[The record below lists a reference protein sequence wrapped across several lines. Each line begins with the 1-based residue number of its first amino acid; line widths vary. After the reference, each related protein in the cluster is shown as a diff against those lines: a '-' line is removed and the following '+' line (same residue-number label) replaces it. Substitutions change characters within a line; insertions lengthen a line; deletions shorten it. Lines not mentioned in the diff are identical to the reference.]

1 MPFAGV
7 RDQRF
12 YYEVGGEG
20 DLVILL
26 HGALANADL
35 MEAPATGLASGFRAL
50 RFDRRGCGRT
60 TPPTEGPRAAPPRR
74 PTTSSGS
81 STGSPSR
88 KPTSSRTTRGPRSP
102 SSSPSG
108 TPAAPVRSRSWRRR
122 SRASRPLPRWRRPR
136 RISGP
141 RSGATSRRL
150 SRRGSSPP
158 PIFDAAREREGIFE
172 RITDIFRRFPQSP
185 GRFERLP
192 RAGAALAGRL
202 GAVSARTFVLV
213 GERDEEDRVRCA
225 RTIAAGIPGAELLV
239 FPDTSRF
246 LHVEESRAV
255 MRKLT
260 DFFLPEPEIEP

>member
-20 DLVILL
+20 ELVILL
-26 HGALANADL
+26 HGALTNADL

-60 TPPTEGPRAAPPRR
+60 TPPTEGPVPLPEEADDVLGILDWFSVEKAHFLAHDEGAEVALEFALRNPGR
-74 PTTSSGS
+74 
-81 STGSPSR
+81 TGSIALLAPSLE
-88 KPTSSRTTRGPRSP
+88 GF
-102 SSSPSG
+102 SSSPE
-108 TPAAPVRSRSWRRR
+108 AAAAAADLRATLRSD
-122 SRASRPLPRWRRPR
+122 APKALVEKLFP
-136 RISGP
+136 
-141 RSGATSRRL
+141 
-150 SRRGSSPP
+150 SPS
-158 PIFDAAREREGIFE
+158 FDAAREREGIFE

-225 RTIAAGIPGAELLV
+225 RTIAAGIPDAELLV

-246 LHVEESRAV
+246 LHIEESRAV
-255 MRKLT
+255 MRRLT

>member
-20 DLVILL
+20 ELVILL

-60 TPPTEGPRAAPPRR
+60 TPPTEGPVPLPEEAVEKAHFLAHDEGAEVALEFALRNPGR
-74 PTTSSGS
+74 
-81 STGSPSR
+81 TGSIALLAPSLE
-88 KPTSSRTTRGPRSP
+88 GF
-102 SSSPSG
+102 SSSPDV
-108 TPAAPVRSRSWRRR
+108 AAAAADLRAALRSD
-122 SRASRPLPRWRRPR
+122 APKALEEKLLP
-136 RISGP
+136 S
-141 RSGATSRRL
+141 
-150 SRRGSSPP
+150 
-158 PIFDAAREREGIFE
+158 PIFDAAREREGVFD
-172 RITDIFRRFPQSP
+172 RIADIFRRFPQSP

-213 GERDEEDRVRCA
+213 GERDEEDRLRSPRGSRA
-225 RTIAAGIPGAELLV
+225 RSSSSSPTPPASS
-239 FPDTSRF
+239 TSR
-246 LHVEESRAV
+246 RAA
-255 MRKLT
+255 RSCAS
-260 DFFLPEPEIEP
+260 

>member
-20 DLVILL
+20 ELVILL

-50 RFDRRGCGRT
+50 RLDRRGCGRT
-60 TPPTEGPRAAPPRR
+60 TPPTEGPVPIEEEADDVLALLDWFSAEKAHFLAHDEGADLALEFALRNPGR
-74 PTTSSGS
+74 
-81 STGSPSR
+81 TGSIALLAPVLE
-88 KPTSSRTTRGPRSP
+88 GFP
-102 SSSPSG
+102 SSPE
-108 TPAAPVRSRSWRRR
+108 AAAAAADLKAALKADPVR
-122 SRASRPLPRWRRPR
+122 ALGEKLFP
-136 RISGP
+136 
-141 RSGATSRRL
+141 
-150 SRRGSSPP
+150 SPA
-158 PIFDAAREREGIFE
+158 FDAAREREGIFE
-172 RITDIFRRFPQSP
+172 RLETIFRRFPQSP
-185 GRFERLP
+185 GRFDRTP

-225 RTIAAGIPGAELLV
+225 NAIAAGIPGAELAV
-239 FPDTSRF
+239 VPDTSRF
-246 LHVEESRAV
+246 LHVEESRVV

-260 DFFLPEPEIEP
+260 DFFLPEPEIER

>member
-20 DLVILL
+20 ELVILL

-60 TPPTEGPRAAPPRR
+60 TPPTEGPVPLPEEADDVLGILDWFSVEKAHFLAHDEGAEVALEFALRNPGR
-74 PTTSSGS
+74 
-81 STGSPSR
+81 TGSIALLAPSLE
-88 KPTSSRTTRGPRSP
+88 GF
-102 SSSPSG
+102 SSSPEV
-108 TPAAPVRSRSWRRR
+108 AAAAADLRAALRSD
-122 SRASRPLPRWRRPR
+122 APKALAEKLLP
-136 RISGP
+136 S
-141 RSGATSRRL
+141 
-150 SRRGSSPP
+150 
-158 PIFDAAREREGIFE
+158 PIFDAAREREGIFD
-172 RITDIFRRFPQSP
+172 RIADIFRRFPQSP

-192 RAGAALAGRL
+192 RAGAALVGRL

-213 GERDEEDRVRCA
+213 GERDEEDRLRSA

-255 MRKLT
+255 MRRLT

>member
-20 DLVILL
+20 ELVILL

-60 TPPTEGPRAAPPRR
+60 TPPTEGPVPLPEEADDVLGILDWFSVEKAHFLAHDEGAEVALEFALRNPGR
-74 PTTSSGS
+74 
-81 STGSPSR
+81 TGSIALLAPSLE
-88 KPTSSRTTRGPRSP
+88 GF
-102 SSSPSG
+102 SSSPEV
-108 TPAAPVRSRSWRRR
+108 AAASADLRAALRSD
-122 SRASRPLPRWRRPR
+122 
-136 RISGP
+136 
-141 RSGATSRRL
+141 
-150 SRRGSSPP
+150 PP
-158 PIFDAAREREGIFE
+158 KALAEKLFPSPIFDAAREREGVFE

-213 GERDEEDRVRCA
+213 GERDEEDRLRSA

-255 MRKLT
+255 MRRLT
-260 DFFLPEPEIEP
+260 DFFLPEPEIET